1 MVKTETNV
9 PGVPTES
16 EIASDDRYR
25 GIPRGADGLPIFFIL
40 EPDVQRD
47 FDAKLAR
54 CELGWNADRHPGF
67 VKQAQIWVALFR
79 QPSPLWLSE
88 AVIAVCERR
97 QDEYKGK
104 GPVGRA
110 IQAAIRLMRYRAMLA
125 VTPVGPASD
134 VKTGRLVTWPD
145 IREYA
150 AQNLAGGP
158 AQGKASTVKADYEQ
172 VKNDFKHGRGG
183 LYLTLLPT
191 FGRKLRDV
199 LNGKHRPTGIKS

>member
-67 VKQAQIWVALFR
+67 VKQAINRPRFGSLR
-79 QPSPLWLSE
+79 Q
-88 AVIAVCERR
+88 
-97 QDEYKGK
+97 
-104 GPVGRA
+104 
-110 IQAAIRLMRYRAMLA
+110 
-125 VTPVGPASD
+125 
-134 VKTGRLVTWPD
+134 
-145 IREYA
+145 
-150 AQNLAGGP
+150 
-158 AQGKASTVKADYEQ
+158 
-172 VKNDFKHGRGG
+172 
-183 LYLTLLPT
+183 
-191 FGRKLRDV
+191 
-199 LNGKHRPTGIKS
+199 